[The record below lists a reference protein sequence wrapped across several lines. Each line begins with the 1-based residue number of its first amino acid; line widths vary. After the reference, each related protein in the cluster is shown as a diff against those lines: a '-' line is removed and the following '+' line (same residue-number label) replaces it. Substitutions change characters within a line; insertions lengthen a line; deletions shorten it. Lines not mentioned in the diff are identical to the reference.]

1 MCCWAAYIGK
11 PLFLANIIA
20 DPVHFPIEQSWH
32 AEESKT
38 NLNADGFG
46 AAWHAHRNQPGLYRD
61 IYPE

>member
-38 NLNADGFG
+38 NLNA
-46 AAWHAHRNQPGLYRD
+46 
-61 IYPE
+61 EC